1 MSYEKVKQAKQ
12 VIVGTKQTLKHLD
25 GGKIS
30 EVFIAKDAD
39 QRVTAKVIQL
49 CEKSRIRV
57 NFVDSMRKLGK
68 AAGIEVGAAV
78 VALLND

>member
-1 MSYEKVKQAKQ
+1 MSYEKVKQATQ

-25 GGKIS
+25 SGKIS